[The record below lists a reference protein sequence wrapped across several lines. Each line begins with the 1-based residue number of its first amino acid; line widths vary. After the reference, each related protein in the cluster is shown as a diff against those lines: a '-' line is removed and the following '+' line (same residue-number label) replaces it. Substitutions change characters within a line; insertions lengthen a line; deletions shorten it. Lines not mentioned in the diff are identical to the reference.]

1 MRPGAWLWPWLV
13 LAGAAPALADVV
25 PKAAIDRLVT
35 AEMARQRI
43 PGLALAVLRH
53 GQPVYVRGY
62 GVASLEWPREV
73 RPDTRFQIGSI
84 GKQFTAVAVMMLV
97 RDGRLELD
105 APLARYLPEVP
116 AAWSA
121 VTLRRMLAHQSGIAQ
136 LDGEGRHLLD
146 LRHEY
151 SDEEYLR
158 LAISQ
163 PLEFEPGTDAA
174 YSDTAY
180 VLLGVVIN
188 RVTGRF
194 YGDLLAER
202 VFAPLAMERT
212 RVISDEDIV
221 PGRASGYELDE
232 GGALRNQSFVSAALN
247 RTADGSLYSTVLDL
261 ARWDAALYGERV
273 LPRDV
278 LARMWQ
284 VDALAGGE
292 APLYHYGYG
301 WEIIHAGAETV
312 IEYDGNWQGVQA
324 AMARSPGRELT
335 VIVLTNRALCRVQSI
350 AHAVAGRV
358 DPALRQEGPAPDSRP
373 ALTAGVRAL
382 LEAAR
387 GGDEAARPDG
397 LTRLRWHALGRD
409 LRSVGALKHLQ
420 FVGETP
426 LPAGLERRY
435 RAELADMVEVYRL
448 RHAPDGRVE
457 GLELDREY

>member
-261 ARWDAALYGERV
+261 ARWDAALREGTL
-273 LPRDV
+273 LPTAAMQAALV
-278 LARMWQ
+278 PVQLADGGQTHWPP
-284 VDALAGGE
+284 DGDEDDLAPGQ
-292 APLYHYGYG
+292 PVSYGYG
-301 WEIIHAGAETV
+301 WFLDPL
-312 IEYDGNWQGVQA
+312 DGHRRMWHFGTTRGF
-324 AMARSPGRELT
+324 RSAIMRLPDENMT
-335 VIVLTNRALCRVQSI
+335 AIVLCNRSDLDARMIAERLLRDAL
-350 AHAVAGRV
+350 AT
-358 DPALRQEGPAPDSRP
+358 RP
-373 ALTAGVRAL
+373 
-382 LEAAR
+382 
-387 GGDEAARPDG
+387 
-397 LTRLRWHALGRD
+397 
-409 LRSVGALKHLQ
+409 
-420 FVGETP
+420 
-426 LPAGLERRY
+426 
-435 RAELADMVEVYRL
+435 
-448 RHAPDGRVE
+448 
-457 GLELDREY
+457 